1 MAEHVQLPV
10 MRDPE
15 CPTDSVDSDVLL
27 RVIALFVIL
36 FVSCFAAMFPTFA
49 KRVSY
54 LHIPPIAFFLG
65 KHFGTGVIIATSF
78 VHLLNKAYSALG
90 DPCLNVKI
98 DSHWPGT
105 IVMISC
111 LGIFLVEFCASSYV
125 EHLASRPSV
134 IDKFLQTPAANYRDD
149 PMTTEPPAPE
159 EELDAVRD
167 GEPHIAN
174 SDPEDRE
181 RDTHYWDGYLHQHH
195 AHGRKALTHQE
206 SAVQVL
212 GVVVLQAGIMLHSI
226 IIGLTLVVTSGP
238 NFSSLL
244 LAIIFHQLF
253 EGLTLGVR
261 LAALPLRRGSM
272 IPYILAFTFAITT
285 PIGIAAGLLGTS
297 LNPRG
302 PATLLMSG
310 IMSAISAGV
319 LIYSGCVELLAGD
332 FLESHGVR
340 DSSAQRQVLALGAL
354 FAGAGAMTV
363 TGFWH

>member
-1 MAEHVQLPV
+1 MAEMTEPV
-10 MRDPE
+10 RLLLDREPE
-15 CPTDSVDSDVLL
+15 CPTNSVDSDVPL

-36 FVSCFAAMFPTFA
+36 AVSCFAAMFPTFA

-54 LHIPPIAFFLG
+54 LHIPPLAFFMG

-78 VHLLNKAYSALG
+78 VHLLNKAYSALS
-90 DPCLNVKI
+90 DPCLNVKM
-98 DSHWPGT
+98 DNHWPGT

-111 LGIFLVEFCASSYV
+111 LAIFFVEYCATSYV

-134 IDKFLQTPAANYRDD
+134 IDKFLPTPSTEYRDD
-149 PMTTEPPAPE
+149 PVAEQAPPTEE
-159 EELDAVRD
+159 DTVRD

-174 SDPEDRE
+174 SDDME
-181 RDTHYWDGYLHQHH
+181 RDTHFWDGYLHQHH

-261 LAALPLRRGSM
+261 LASLPLRKGSI
-272 IPYILAFTFAITT
+272 IPYVLALFFAITT
-285 PIGIAAGLLGTS
+285 PIGIAAGLIGRS

-302 PATLLMSG
+302 PTTLLMSG

-340 DSSAQRQVLALGAL
+340 DSSWKRQVLALGSL
-354 FAGAGAMTV
+354 FAGAAAMTV
-363 TGFWH
+363 SGFWH

>member
-1 MAEHVQLPV
+1 MA
-10 MRDPE
+10 DPARVLAAME
-15 CPTDSVDSDVLL
+15 PDCPTDSVDSDVPL
-27 RVIALFVIL
+27 RIIALFVIL

-54 LHIPPIAFFLG
+54 LHIPPLAFFVG

-90 DPCLNVKI
+90 DPCLTVKI
-98 DSHWPGT
+98 GSHWPGV

-111 LGIFLVEFCASSYV
+111 LGIFLVEYCATSYV
-125 EHLASRPSV
+125 EHLASRPSA
-134 IDKFLQTPAANYRDD
+134 IDKFLPTPAVEYRDD
-149 PMTTEPPAPE
+149 PVNDEPPAE
-159 EELDAVRD
+159 EDLDSVRD

-174 SDPEDRE
+174 SDDRE
-181 RDTHYWDGYLHQHH
+181 RDTHFWDGYLHQHH

-206 SAVQVL
+206 AAVQVL

-226 IIGLTLVVTSGP
+226 IIGLTLVVTSGS

-261 LAALPLRRGSM
+261 LASLPLRRGST

-285 PIGIAAGLLGTS
+285 PIGIAAGLVGRS

-302 PATLLMSG
+302 PTTLLMSG

-340 DSSAQRQVLALGAL
+340 DSSWKRQVLALAAL
-354 FAGAGAMTV
+354 FAGAAAMTI